1 MLKQTGAM
9 ILAAALLLS
18 GCGVKGPVS
27 DQTVTKANTETNAN
41 TETGKGVTAVIE
53 PAALEEV
60 KGKDTDEI
68 WEGYRAKLEEN
79 TISDSFRKGLD
90 QFAYKSA
97 SHILKGAEENVN
109 YSPLSLYY
117 ALAMAG
123 AGADGKTYDEITEL
137 LGTKDREELAKQ
149 SGNIYRYLR
158 YQQGF
163 REVYQEE
170 YEPGLG
176 EEKKPEILIAN
187 SLWAEQ
193 DLDLKEDY
201 RKQLTDQYYASI
213 HKVSFLED
221 QTWKYMGQWIKEK
234 TNGVLEPEL
243 TKDEE
248 TVLALINTLYYYG
261 SWKDKFPEEATK
273 PDVFTRADG
282 SEVTVD
288 FMNMTVTG
296 YPYREGD
303 GYRASRINTGNNTSM
318 VFVLPEEGRDLSE
331 LYATPEKLEE
341 VLNGEYETMKVNWKM
356 PKFSF
361 GSSMKLKETLEEL
374 GTKDM
379 FLESADFGFMT
390 DSPVLVSSV
399 IQETHIGV
407 DESGVEGA
415 AYTMMA
421 LAGCALIEETKVGD
435 MILNRPFLFGIH
447 SDEAGWLF
455 IGAVETP

>member
-1 MLKQTGAM
+1 M
-9 ILAAALLLS
+9 LAAALILG
-18 GCGVKGPVS
+18 GCGAKPPAVEQGDSK
-27 DQTVTKANTETNAN
+27 
-41 TETGKGVTAVIE
+41 TETGSEKGVTEVIE

-60 KGKDTDEI
+60 TGKDTDEI
-68 WEGYRAKLEEN
+68 WEGYRQKLDEN
-79 TISDSFRKGLD
+79 EITDSFRAGLD
-90 QFAYKSA
+90 AFAYESA
-97 SHILKGAEENVN
+97 AQILQGAEENVN

-123 AGADGKTYDEITEL
+123 AGADGKTFEEISGL
-137 LGTKDREELAKQ
+137 LGTKEREELATQ

-163 REVYQEE
+163 HEVYQEE

-176 EEKKPEILIAN
+176 EEKKPEILIAT
-187 SLWAEQ
+187 SRGADWKMEM
-193 DLDLKEDY
+193 KPDY
-201 RKQLTDQYYASI
+201 VNQLTDQYYASI
-213 HKVSFLED
+213 HRVSFAED
-221 QTWKYMGQWIKEK
+221 ETWKEMGQWIKEK

-261 SWKDKFPEEATK
+261 SWKNKFPEEATK
-273 PDVFTRADG
+273 PDTFTRSDG
-282 SEVTVD
+282 SEVTAD

-303 GYRASRINTGNNTSM
+303 GYRASMINTGNNTSM
-318 VFVLPEEGRDLSE
+318 VFVLPDEGRDVSE
-331 LYATPEKLEE
+331 LFATPEKLKEA
-341 VLNGEYETMKVNWKM
+341 LNGEYETMEVNWKM

-361 GSSMKLKETLEEL
+361 GSSMKLEDTLRRL
-374 GTKDM
+374 GAGDM
-379 FLESADFGFMT
+379 FEVTADFSYMT
-390 DSPVLVSSV
+390 DAPVLVSSV

-435 MILNRPFLFGIH
+435 MILDRPFLFGIR

-455 IGAVETP
+455 IGVVETP

>member
-1 MLKQTGAM
+1 MRKRTGA
-9 ILAAALLLS
+9 ILLAAALMLS
-18 GCGVKGPVS
+18 GCSSEPPAVKPAG
-27 DQTVTKANTETNAN
+27 TVGD
-41 TETGKGVTAVIE
+41 TGAEKGVTEVIE
-53 PAALEEV
+53 PVAVEEV
-60 KGKDTDEI
+60 VGKDADEK
-68 WEGYRAKLEEN
+68 WEAYRLKLDEN
-79 TISDSFRKGLD
+79 SISGSFRAGLE
-90 QFAYKSA
+90 QFAYRSA
-97 SHILKGAEENVN
+97 SEILQGTEENVN
-109 YSPLSLYY
+109 FSPLSLYY

-123 AGADGKTYDEITEL
+123 AGADGKTYEEITDL
-137 LGTKDREELAKQ
+137 LGTKEREELVKQ
-149 SGNIYRYLR
+149 SGNIYRYLK

-163 REVYQEE
+163 HEVYQEE

-187 SLWAEQ
+187 SLWADQE
-193 DLDLKEDY
+193 LTLKEDY
-201 RKQLTDQYYASI
+201 VRQLTEEYYASV
-213 HKVSFLED
+213 HKVSFAED
-221 QTWKYMGQWIKEK
+221 QTWKDMGRWISEK

-243 TKDEE
+243 AKDGE

-273 PDVFTRADG
+273 PDVFTLSDG
-282 SEVTVD
+282 SQVTAD

-303 GYRASRINTGNNTSM
+303 GYRAARINTGNNTSM
-318 VFVLPEEGRDLSE
+318 VFVLPDEGRNVSE
-331 LYATPEKLEE
+331 LYATPEKLKE

-361 GSSMKLKETLEEL
+361 GSSMKLEDTLQKL
-374 GTKDM
+374 GAGDM
-379 FLESADFGFMT
+379 FQETADFSVMT
-390 DSPVLVSSV
+390 EEPVLVSSV

-421 LAGCALIEETKVGD
+421 LAGCALVEETKVGEMTLD
-435 MILNRPFLFGIH
+435 RPFLFGIH

-455 IGAVETP
+455 IGAVEKP